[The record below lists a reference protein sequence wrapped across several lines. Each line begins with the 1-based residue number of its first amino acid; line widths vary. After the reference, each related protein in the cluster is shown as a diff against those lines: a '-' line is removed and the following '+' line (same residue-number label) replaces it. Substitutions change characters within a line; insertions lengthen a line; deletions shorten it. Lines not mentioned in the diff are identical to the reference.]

1 MEFDISLG
9 CQKALGR
16 IKRKDTK
23 LFKAISQK
31 LLQFGLNP
39 QHPSLRLH
47 KLQGELQSVWS
58 ISITRSIR
66 MVLYYREVLG
76 EKRAT
81 FISVGTHKEVY
92 K

>member
-23 LFKAISQK
+23 LFQMIAQK
-31 LLQFGLNP
+31 LLQFSKNP
-39 QHPSLRLH
+39 QHSSLRLH
-47 KLQGELQSVWS
+47 KLQGELRGTWS
-58 ISITRSIR
+58 ISITHSTR
-66 MVLYYREVLG
+66 MVFYYREVMG